1 MVLYNVTIV
10 LEPAIKD
17 DWIKWMKEVHIR
29 EVMATGC
36 FKEYKMS
43 QVIDDRNPDQTTFA
57 IQYLC
62 ESHETLD
69 YYQQKHAP
77 ALQAAHTKR
86 YSGKFGAFRTLL
98 NVIEMG
104 E

>member
-10 LEPAIKD
+10 LEPSIKA
-17 DWIKWMKEVHIR
+17 DWLQWMKATHIPA
-29 EVMATGC
+29 VMATGC

-62 ESHETLD
+62 ESHEVLNK
-69 YYQQKHAP
+69 YQKEHAP
-77 ALQAAHTKR
+77 ALQADHTKR
-86 YSGKFGAFRTLL
+86 YAGKFGSFRTLL
-98 NVIEMG
+98 DVIEMG
-104 E
+104 

>member
-10 LEPAIKD
+10 LEPSIKA
-17 DWIKWMKEVHIR
+17 DWLQWMRATHIPA
-29 EVMATGC
+29 VMATGC

-62 ESHETLD
+62 ESHEVLNN
-69 YYQQKHAP
+69 YQKEHAP
-77 ALQAAHTKR
+77 ALQADHTNR
-86 YSGKFGAFRTLL
+86 YSGKFGSFRTLL
-98 NVIEMG
+98 DVIEMG
-104 E
+104 